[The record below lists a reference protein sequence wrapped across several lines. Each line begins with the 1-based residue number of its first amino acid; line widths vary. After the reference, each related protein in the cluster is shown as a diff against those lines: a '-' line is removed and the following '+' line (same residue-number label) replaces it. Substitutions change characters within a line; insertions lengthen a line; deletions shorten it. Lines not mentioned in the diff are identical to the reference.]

1 MRDTP
6 RREVIGTPAVI
17 RRFHRGRVAPHTS
30 SHSVFG
36 RCPLRKHADTS
47 ARVTRR
53 GLTIAGLAASATLLL
68 SSCANVNS
76 SASSGWLPEG
86 TAGAHVTSETG
97 RITTLWVVTW
107 IAGLAV
113 GALVWGLAIWCMIAY
128 RRKKDDPEL
137 PPQLRYNVP
146 IELLYTVV
154 PVLMIA
160 VLFYYTARD
169 EAALMDVSTKPDYTI
184 NVVGKQ
190 WSWDFNYVDDNVYSS
205 GVHSELNP
213 NGGVTG
219 TPQPVLY
226 LPVNK
231 RVEFVLNARDVI
243 HSFWVPA
250 FLVKLDMIPGKTNRL
265 QITPTQVGEFQGKC
279 AELCGAYHSQMLFKV
294 KVVSQEDFDAEMAKL
309 KSLGQE
315 GQLPNTLNRE
325 PLETKDLKMV
335 PTPTGSK

>member
-1 MRDTP
+1 
-6 RREVIGTPAVI
+6 
-17 RRFHRGRVAPHTS
+17 
-30 SHSVFG
+30 
-36 RCPLRKHADTS
+36 
-47 ARVTRR
+47 
-53 GLTIAGLAASATLLL
+53 LTIAGLAASATLLL
-68 SSCANVNS
+68 SSCANVSS

-97 RITTLWVVTW
+97 RITTLWVGTW
-107 IAGLAV
+107 IALLAV
-113 GALVWGLAIWCMIAY
+113 GALVWGLMIWCMVAY
-128 RRKKDDPEL
+128 RRRKDDNEL
-137 PPQLRYNVP
+137 PVQLRYNVP

-243 HSFWVPA
+243 HSFWCPRSGQA
-250 FLVKLDMIPGKTNRL
+250 RHDPGKTNRL
-265 QITPTQVGEFQGKC
+265 QITSDPGWRVQGKC
-279 AELCGAYHSQMLFKV
+279 AELCGAYHCRCFRSRSSAGGLRRR
-294 KVVSQEDFDAEMAKL
+294 D
-309 KSLGQE
+309 GQA
-315 GQLPNTLNRE
+315 QTSARRAVAQHAQP
-325 PLETKDLKMV
+325 
-335 PTPTGSK
+335 

>member
-1 MRDTP
+1 M
-6 RREVIGTPAVI
+6 
-17 RRFHRGRVAPHTS
+17 
-30 SHSVFG
+30 
-36 RCPLRKHADTS
+36 HADTS

-53 GLTIAGLAASATLLL
+53 GLTITGLAASATLLL

-76 SASSGWLPEG
+76 SAASGWLPEG
-86 TAGAHVTSETG
+86 AGGQQVTTETG
-97 RITTLWVVTW
+97 RITTLWVGTW
-107 IAGLAV
+107 IAGLSV
-113 GALVWGLAIWCMIAY
+113 GVLVWGLAIWCMIAY

-160 VLFYYTARD
+160 TLFYYTARD
-169 EAALMDVSTKPDYTI
+169 EAAIMDVSKKPDYTI
-184 NVVGKQ
+184 NVVAKQ
-190 WSWDFNYVDDNVYSS
+190 WSWDFNYVDANVYES

-226 LPVNK
+226 LPVDK
-231 RVEFVLNARDVI
+231 RVEFVLNGRDVI

-250 FLVKLDMIPGKTNRL
+250 FMQKLDMIPGRVNSF
-265 QITPTQVGEFQGKC
+265 QVVPTQEGTFKGKC

-294 KVVSQEDFDAEMAKL
+294 KVVSQADFDAEMAKL
-309 KSLGQE
+309 KSLGQS

-325 PLETKDLKMV
+325 PMDPNDLKMV